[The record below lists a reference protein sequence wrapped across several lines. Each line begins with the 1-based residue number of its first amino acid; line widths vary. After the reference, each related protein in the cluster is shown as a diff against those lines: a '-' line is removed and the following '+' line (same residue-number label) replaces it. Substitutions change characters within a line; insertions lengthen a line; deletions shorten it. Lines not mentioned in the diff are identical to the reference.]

1 MPLHVGAGSSA
12 IQYKGPF
19 ATDPAGDSTGDL
31 IFDTTVKAF
40 KFNDGGTY
48 KKVSLGAL
56 GEQDNPASGPQA
68 LYDSGQRTNGLYYLA
83 PDGGSAG
90 QFYCWV
96 DGSTTFASGTNSG
109 YGWALAMRINHPF
122 FSGQYMANRLDGH
135 TGHAGPNITDVSTY
149 SGGSDGAAT

>member
-56 GEQDNPASGPQA
+56 G
-68 LYDSGQRTNGLYYLA
+68 
-83 PDGGSAG
+83 
-90 QFYCWV
+90 
-96 DGSTTFASGTNSG
+96 
-109 YGWALAMRINHPF
+109 
-122 FSGQYMANRLDGH
+122 
-135 TGHAGPNITDVSTY
+135 
-149 SGGSDGAAT
+149 